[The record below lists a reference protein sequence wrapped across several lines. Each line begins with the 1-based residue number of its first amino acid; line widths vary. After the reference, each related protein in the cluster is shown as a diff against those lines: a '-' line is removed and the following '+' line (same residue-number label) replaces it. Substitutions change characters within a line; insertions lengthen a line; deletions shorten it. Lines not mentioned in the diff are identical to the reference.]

1 MRKILCI
8 LSCLLVAGCTSF
20 DRNPYD
26 GALRELR
33 VTAVY
38 PEGYAGYLREGVAVK
53 LSDRNT
59 GNVYTALTDAQGHA
73 GFRVAAGHYR
83 LSVLDLPDDSAV
95 FNGTIE
101 QVDLVGYL
109 REGVAVKLSDRNTGN
124 VYTALTDAQGHA
136 GFRVAAGHYRLS
148 VLDLP
153 DDSAVFNGTIEQVD
167 LVGEDKEVDVALK
180 FSKPGTILIKEIY
193 SGGCM
198 QDPPATGTYADDKYI
213 ILHNNGFETYYLD
226 GLCLAMVA
234 PYNSQAANPWTSTDP
249 SGNIVFRDYAA
260 VPDCIWMFPGSGTD
274 FPLQPGEDAV
284 VAYHGVDHTQTYS
297 QSVNLNRKGCF
308 VLYDMVY
315 YPGNKLH
322 PTPVPGDQ
330 IDQAHYMKVL
340 KKTGTNTAVVYV
352 ISQNSPA
359 VILFRAPEGFDL
371 DAYLADDLQ
380 STVQSGSITYSKIPW
395 DDWIVDGVEVCN
407 MTEATKHKRLHT
419 DVDAGYVG
427 FSAKAQGHT
436 LHRKLDEAATAAAGF
451 ERYVD
456 TNNSSNDFYER
467 ETQSLRD

>member
-1 MRKILCI
+1 MRKIFCI

-101 QVDLVGYL
+101 QVDLVG
-109 REGVAVKLSDRNTGN
+109 G
-124 VYTALTDAQGHA
+124 
-136 GFRVAAGHYRLS
+136 
-148 VLDLP
+148 
-153 DDSAVFNGTIEQVD
+153 
-167 LVGEDKEVDVALK
+167 DKDVDVALK

-213 ILHNNGFETYYLD
+213 VLHNNSFETYYLD

-234 PYNSQAANPWTSTDP
+234 PYNSNANNPWTSTDP

-260 VPDCIWMFPGSGTD
+260 IPDCIWMFPGSGTD
-274 FPLQPGEDAV
+274 FPLEPGEDAV
-284 VAYHGVDHTQTYS
+284 VAYYGVDHTQTYS
-297 QSVNLNRKGCF
+297 QSVNLNRKGYF
-308 VLYDMVY
+308 VLYDMVH

-340 KKTGTNTAVVYV
+340 KKTGTNSAVVYV

-380 STVQSGSITYSKIPW
+380 STVQNGSITYSKIPW
-395 DDWIVDGVEVCN
+395 DNDWIVDGVEVCN
-407 MTEATKHKRLHT
+407 MTEATKNKRLHT
-419 DVDAGYVG
+419 DVDAGYIG

-436 LHRKLDEAATAAAGF
+436 LHRKLDEEATAAAGF

>member
-1 MRKILCI
+1 MRKIFCI

-38 PEGYAGYLREGVAVK
+38 PEGYA
-53 LSDRNT
+53 
-59 GNVYTALTDAQGHA
+59 
-73 GFRVAAGHYR
+73 
-83 LSVLDLPDDSAV
+83 
-95 FNGTIE
+95 
-101 QVDLVGYL
+101 GYL

-330 IDQAHYMKVL
+330 IDQSHYMKVL

-419 DVDAGYVG
+419 DVDAGYIG

>member
-38 PEGYAGYLREGVAVK
+38 PEGYA
-53 LSDRNT
+53 
-59 GNVYTALTDAQGHA
+59 
-73 GFRVAAGHYR
+73 
-83 LSVLDLPDDSAV
+83 
-95 FNGTIE
+95 
-101 QVDLVGYL
+101 GYL

-213 ILHNNGFETYYLD
+213 ILHNNGFAWRWSPPTTRR
-226 GLCLAMVA
+226 
-234 PYNSQAANPWTSTDP
+234 PP
-249 SGNIVFRDYAA
+249 I
-260 VPDCIWMFPGSGTD
+260 PG
-274 FPLQPGEDAV
+274 
-284 VAYHGVDHTQTYS
+284 
-297 QSVNLNRKGCF
+297 
-308 VLYDMVY
+308 
-315 YPGNKLH
+315 
-322 PTPVPGDQ
+322 
-330 IDQAHYMKVL
+330 
-340 KKTGTNTAVVYV
+340 
-352 ISQNSPA
+352 
-359 VILFRAPEGFDL
+359 RAPTLRATSFSLITPPYPTVSGCSRARGRISRCNPARML
-371 DAYLADDLQ
+371 WWPTMA
-380 STVQSGSITYSKIPW
+380 STIRRPIPS
-395 DDWIVDGVEVCN
+395 
-407 MTEATKHKRLHT
+407 R
-419 DVDAGYVG
+419 
-427 FSAKAQGHT
+427 
-436 LHRKLDEAATAAAGF
+436 
-451 ERYVD
+451 
-456 TNNSSNDFYER
+456 
-467 ETQSLRD
+467 

>member
-1 MRKILCI
+1 MRKIFCI

-101 QVDLVGYL
+101 QVDLVG
-109 REGVAVKLSDRNTGN
+109 G
-124 VYTALTDAQGHA
+124 
-136 GFRVAAGHYRLS
+136 
-148 VLDLP
+148 
-153 DDSAVFNGTIEQVD
+153 
-167 LVGEDKEVDVALK
+167 DKDVDVALK

-213 ILHNNGFETYYLD
+213 VLHNNSFETYYLD

-234 PYNSQAANPWTSTDP
+234 PYNSNANNPWTSTDP

-260 VPDCIWMFPGSGTD
+260 IPDCIWMFPGSGTD
-274 FPLQPGEDAV
+274 FPLEPGEDAV
-284 VAYHGVDHTQTYS
+284 VAYYGVDHTQTYS
-297 QSVNLNRKGCF
+297 QSVNLNRKGYF
-308 VLYDMVY
+308 VLYDMVH

-340 KKTGTNTAVVYV
+340 KKTGTNSAVVYV
-352 ISQNSPA
+352 MLVHLRGLRQCVELA
-359 VILFRAPEGFDL
+359 VVDTGRHDVVARALWGGLYHHRGLDL
-371 DAYLADDLQ
+371 GEA
-380 STVQSGSITYSKIPW
+380 VC
-395 DDWIVDGVEVCN
+395 VEVLAGCLCYFVAHHEVLLERLAAQVEVAVL
-407 MTEATKHKRLHT
+407 EA
-419 DVDAGYVG
+419 
-427 FSAKAQGHT
+427 
-436 LHRKLDEAATAAAGF
+436 
-451 ERYVD
+451 
-456 TNNSSNDFYER
+456 
-467 ETQSLRD
+467 